1 MKRNATFLLFIPVA
15 VFVLTIG
22 NACAATYTP
31 TADGTPTPQDSVI
44 DVAGTMAKAQID
56 SVATQQAVG
65 IIYTATAQAILVT
78 VNAQN
83 TQNALNVTEQS
94 RRDAIATDNRMRQDA
109 AATQARL
116 DAISTVEQSQRNVI
130 GTATAEMQAI
140 YNSQTA
146 QVMPAHATWTA
157 QAIVVEQALAT
168 NQVEKSNLEIE
179 QQRQKNTPE
188 WFIPYSGVVLA
199 AVVLSIWMLRRS
211 RIFEVKNQQTGALES
226 IIIDGVK
233 SIRPSLQA
241 GPLMII
247 EGKTGPTVPQV
258 SAPEEQREVT
268 RRAQGIEFMKA
279 MADASAA
286 TPAGMGMYNDMF
298 GGQGPTRFDI
308 LDAGEM
314 PPSKVIDEETVSAL
328 DQDWK
333 E

>member
-1 MKRNATFLLFIPVA
+1 MKRNATFLLFVPVA

-31 TADGTPTPQDSVI
+31 SDLTPTPEPQNPGEI
-44 DVAGTMAKAQID
+44 AMTMVAQKVEAE
-56 SVATQQAVG
+56 ATQMSINVQF
-65 IIYTATAQAILVT
+65 TATAQVVWL
-78 VNAQN
+78 
-83 TQNALNVTEQS
+83 TQNAQGTQNAISITEQA

-109 AATQARL
+109 AATQARI
-116 DAISTVEQSQRNVI
+116 DAVSTAEQYQRNVI
-130 GTATAEMQAI
+130 GTATAEMQSI

-233 SIRPSLQA
+233 SLRPSLQA

-258 SAPEEQREVT
+258 SQPEEQREVT

-298 GGQGPTRFDI
+298 GGDGPTRFDI

-314 PPSKVIDEETVSAL
+314 PPSKVIDAETVSAL